1 MRYTLTMPDP
11 KDNYRLYMEHAREML
26 QVAEETLHNEHYS
39 SACNRA
45 YYAIFYAASA
55 LLYSKG
61 KTYGKHSAVLSSFR
75 QYFIKTGEFDQ
86 KWSDDYGFIMSSRQT
101 ADYEL
106 YDHLEKDQVVEVVAK
121 AQAFVEEVEKWLHKQ
136 KLL

>member
-1 MRYTLTMPDP
+1 MPDP
-11 KDNYRLYMEHAREML
+11 KDNYKLYMEHADEML
-26 QVAEETLHNEHYS
+26 EVAEEILRNEHYA

-61 KTYGKHSAVLSSFR
+61 MSYGKHSAVLAFFR
-75 QYFIKTGEFDQ
+75 QHFIKTGELDQ
-86 KWSDDYGFIMSSRQT
+86 KWSDDYEFIMSSRQT

-106 YDHLEKDQVVEVVAK
+106 YDHLEKEQAVEVVKK
-121 AQAFVEEVEKWLHKQ
+121 ARAFVEEVEKWLRKH

>member
-1 MRYTLTMPDP
+1 MPDS
-11 KDNYRLYMEHAREML
+11 KDNYRLYIENAREML
-26 QVAEETLHNEHYS
+26 QVAEETLRNEHYS

-45 YYAIFYAASA
+45 YYAVFYAASA

-61 KTYGKHSAVLSSFR
+61 KTYGKHSAVLAFFR
-75 QYFIKTGEFDQ
+75 QDFIKTGEFDQ

-106 YDHLEKDQVVEVVAK
+106 YDHLEKEQVVEVVAK
-121 AQAFVEEVEKWLHKQ
+121 ARSFVEEVEKWLRKHE
-136 KLL
+136 LL

>member
-1 MRYTLTMPDP
+1 MPDP
-11 KDNYRLYMEHAREML
+11 KDNYKLYMEHADEML
-26 QVAEETLHNEHYS
+26 KVADEILRTEHYS

-61 KTYGKHSAVLSSFR
+61 KSFGKHSAVLAFFR
-75 QYFIKTGEFDQ
+75 QYFIKTGELDQ
-86 KWSDDYGFIMSSRQT
+86 KWSDDYEFIMSSRQT

-106 YDHLEKDQVVEVVAK
+106 YDHLEKDQAVEVVMK
-121 AQAFVEEVEKWLHKQ
+121 ARAFVEEVEKWLRKHE
-136 KLL
+136 LL

>member
-1 MRYTLTMPDP
+1 MPDS
-11 KDNYRLYMEHAREML
+11 KDNYRLYIENAREML
-26 QVAEETLHNEHYS
+26 QVAEETLRNEHYS

-45 YYAIFYAASA
+45 YYAVFYAASA

-61 KTYGKHSAVLSSFR
+61 KTYGKHSAALAFFR
-75 QYFIKTGEFDQ
+75 QDFIKTGEFDQ

-106 YDHLEKDQVVEVVAK
+106 YDHLEKEQVVEVVAK
-121 AQAFVEEVEKWLHKQ
+121 ARSFVEEVEKWLRKHE
-136 KLL
+136 LL

>member
-1 MRYTLTMPDP
+1 
-11 KDNYRLYMEHAREML
+11 MEHADEML
-26 QVAEETLHNEHYS
+26 EVAEEILRNEHYS

-61 KTYGKHSAVLSSFR
+61 MSFGKHCAVLAFFR
-75 QYFIKTGEFDQ
+75 QHFIKTGEFDQ
-86 KWSDDYGFIMSSRQT
+86 KWSDDYEFILSSRQT

-106 YDHLEKDQVVEVVAK
+106 FDHLEKGQADEVVNK
-121 AQAFVEEVEKWLHKQ
+121 ARAFVEEVEIWLRKDKH
-136 KLL
+136 L